1 MVENT
6 FSKIYND
13 LKTRK
18 TKFSFLMSRPQNT
31 QRDEVFYEAFEVYKD
46 LFYPQMITLPLE
58 GNNRAIYIEAIFL
71 EKVLECLGNKLST
84 RDSFEKHVTDFK
96 KLEIDYAETADSFF
110 TTNKNKKDILDAFQR
125 FYFQVKGLADF
136 AWAPI
141 AVEKNIAPQLVSALK
156 ESYPNGDEMYHLL
169 VSPIKL
175 NQFQKMRIDICDTVI
190 NDTNPVDVVG
200 ELENKYFWYNEYSYV
215 EKLCDKEYFINEISK
230 LTKKKAI
237 EEKNRTQSEI
247 EYNIENVKRI
257 KSQIKDNHINLLID
271 VVVEYTFLRTER
283 VDLLK
288 KLQAPARRIYD
299 LIAELL
305 KEETNMNWTRFEVVN
320 LMNSEIISY
329 LSGVLIPDFEKTK
342 SRKKFIFYRNSAE
355 EVIVE
360 DQAILSEVAT
370 LLQSDNT
377 KQIKGAI
384 AFRGIIKG
392 KVSLIFSKEDL
403 HKIYEGSVL
412 VARTT
417 MPDYIHA
424 MEKAVAF
431 VTEEGGITSH
441 AAIIARE
448 LKKPCIVGTGNCT
461 KVLKDGDLVE
471 VDAEKG
477 IVRIIKRANGN

>member
-1 MVENT
+1 MIENT
-6 FSKIYND
+6 FSKIHND
-13 LKTRK
+13 LKTGK
-18 TKFSFLMSRPQNT
+18 TKFSFLMSRPQSA
-31 QRDEVFYEAFEVYKD
+31 QRDEAYYELFEVYKD
-46 LFYPQMITLPLE
+46 LYYPQVITLPLE
-58 GNNRAIYIEAIFL
+58 GNNRAMYIETVL
-71 EKVLECLGNKLST
+71 LQKVLEHLGNKLST
-84 RDSFEKHVTDFK
+84 RESFEKHVANFAQ
-96 KLEIDYAETADSFF
+96 LEIDYTKTASTFVS
-110 TTNKNKKDILDAFQR
+110 TGRNKPELLDAFLR
-125 FYFQVKGLADF
+125 FYAQMKGLADF

-141 AVEKNIAPQLVSALK
+141 AVEKIIAPQLVSMLK
-156 ESYPNGDEMYHLL
+156 ESYPNGDEMYHSLA
-169 VSPIKL
+169 SPIKL
-175 NQFQKMRIDICDTVI
+175 NQFQKMRIDICDAVI
-190 NDTNPVDVVG
+190 NGVKAEDVSE

-215 EKLCDKEYFINEISK
+215 EKLCDKEYFINEINK
-230 LTKKKAI
+230 LTKEKAT

-247 EYNIENVKRI
+247 ANNIENVKKI
-257 KSQIKDNHINLLID
+257 KSQIKDERISLFTD

-288 KLQAPARRIYD
+288 KLQAPARHVYD

-305 KEETNMNWTRFEVVN
+305 KEETGMNWTRIEVVN
-320 LMNSEIISY
+320 LMNSEIVSY
-329 LSGVLIPDFEKTK
+329 LSGTSVPDFEQTK
-342 SRKKFIFYRNSAE
+342 LRNRFIFYRNPSD

-360 DQAILSEVAT
+360 DQAILSEVTA

-384 AFRGIIKG
+384 AFKGIIKG
-392 KVSLIFSKEDL
+392 KVSLVFSKDDL
-403 HKIYEGSVL
+403 HKIDEGSVL

-461 KVLKDGDLVE
+461 KVLKDGDMVE
-471 VDAEKG
+471 VNANTGFVK
-477 IVRIIKRANGN
+477 II